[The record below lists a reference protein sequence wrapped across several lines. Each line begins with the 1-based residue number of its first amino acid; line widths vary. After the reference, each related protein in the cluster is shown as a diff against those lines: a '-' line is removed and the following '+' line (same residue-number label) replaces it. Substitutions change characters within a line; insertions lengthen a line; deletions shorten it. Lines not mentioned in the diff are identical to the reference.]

1 MRDGSEIISFGGV
14 TDDICVFDYRQIY
27 AILIA
32 ETIRERGAK
41 ALVLTGIHALK
52 VPPSK
57 EGYTLC
63 SVLFDKARE
72 TGIHYSQ

>member
-1 MRDGSEIISFGGV
+1 MH
-14 TDDICVFDYRQIY
+14 

-57 EGYTLC
+57 EGCNLF
-63 SVLFDKARE
+63 SVLIDKARE
-72 TGIHYSQ
+72 TVIDYP